1 MFGLYG
7 LFQWANSVNAAL
19 IAIGLFNNWWE
30 HLERLSYNGIIMSD
44 VSIKISVDDAQL
56 LLNLVNQVN
65 AKGKESMIQVLRIIE
80 SLELVIPDEL
90 EETE

>member
-1 MFGLYG
+1 MVI
-7 LFQWANSVNAAL
+7 QTTK
-19 IAIGLFNNWWE
+19 
-30 HLERLSYNGIIMSD
+30 RLSYNEVIMSD

-56 LLNLVNQVN
+56 LLSLVNQVN
-65 AKGKESMIQVLRIIE
+65 AQGKESMIQVLRIIE

>member
-1 MFGLYG
+1 
-7 LFQWANSVNAAL
+7 
-19 IAIGLFNNWWE
+19 
-30 HLERLSYNGIIMSD
+30 MSD

-65 AKGKESMIQVLRIIE
+65 AKGKESMIQVLKIIE
-80 SLELVIPDEL
+80 CLELVIPDEL

>member
-1 MFGLYG
+1 
-7 LFQWANSVNAAL
+7 
-19 IAIGLFNNWWE
+19 
-30 HLERLSYNGIIMSD
+30 MSN
-44 VSIKISVDDAQL
+44 VSLKISVDDAQL

-65 AKGKESMIQVLRIIE
+65 AQGKESMIQVLRIIE